1 MKKMPTMLTWLQSV
15 NNCEMINVAGYD
27 QPYFKQLDLFK
38 INKSNHIIEK
48 HELILNRLL

>member
-38 INKSNHIIEK
+38 ISKSNHIIEK
-48 HELILNRLL
+48 HELILDR